1 MYASS
6 SGREIGDRARIMTP
20 WLTPTP
26 KCIQFMYYLFGGSM
40 GSLHVVAVEMDNTG
54 ETFERTVTE
63 IHGNQGAQFNTKK
76 TNWESKSTSRTLV
89 YAYPY

>member
-1 MYASS
+1 
-6 SGREIGDRARIMTP
+6 
-20 WLTPTP
+20 
-26 KCIQFMYYLFGGSM
+26 M

-76 TNWESKSTSRTLV
+76 TNWESKSSTIVFLYYSFS
-89 YAYPY
+89 